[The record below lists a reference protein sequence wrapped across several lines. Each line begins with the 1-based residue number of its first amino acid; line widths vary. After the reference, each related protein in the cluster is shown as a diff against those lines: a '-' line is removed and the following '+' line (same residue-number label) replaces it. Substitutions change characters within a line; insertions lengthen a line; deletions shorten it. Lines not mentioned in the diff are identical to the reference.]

1 MLDKQLEVM
10 HRNNGFIAALDQSG
24 GSTPKALLNYGILE
38 SSYKN
43 DDEMFNLVHEMRKR
57 IITSPS
63 FNNDLIVGSILF
75 ENTMDRKIDE
85 YFTAD
90 YLWKV
95 KGIVPFLKIDK
106 GLMPEKDGV
115 LMMKPIPWLDELLEK
130 ATKRNIFGTKMRSVI
145 NSYNELGIKN
155 IVKQQFEVAKIVIK
169 HKLVPIIEPEVSI
182 NALEKER
189 IEDFLLLCINEELD
203 KLKKDDKVIFKL
215 TLPTVNNLYYDLSL
229 NPKVV
234 RVVAL
239 SGGYSRKK
247 SVKLLSKNKNVIA
260 SFSRAFTEGLNVNQN
275 DKAFD
280 KLLLKS
286 AKAIYKASIR

>member
-57 IITSPS
+57 IIKSPS

-75 ENTMDRKIDE
+75 ENTMDRKIDK

-90 YLWKV
+90 YLWEV

-106 GLMPEKDGV
+106 GLMPEIDGV
-115 LMMKPIPWLDELLEK
+115 LMMKPIPLLDELLEK

-229 NPKVV
+229 SPKVV

-239 SGGYSRKK
+239 SGGYLRKK

-275 DKAFD
+275 DKTFD

>member
-106 GLMPEKDGV
+106 GLMSEKDGV
-115 LMMKPIPWLDELLEK
+115 LMMKPIPLLDELLEK